1 MPLNKI
7 ALARTYDELVQ
18 NDRYIDSNDLAS
30 RFWASRERLIAFCP
44 PSTCLLPN
52 ARLRTAT
59 LLGYV
64 RLAIR

>member
-7 ALARTYDELVQ
+7 ALARTYGELVQ

-30 RFWASRERLIAFCP
+30 RFGASGQRLLAFFP
-44 PSTCLLPN
+44 PNT

-59 LLGYV
+59 LLGNA